1 MPDLMIRNVPKHIY
15 DLLKQ
20 SAKAHG
26 RSLNAE
32 VVAILS
38 GEDGWTWR
46 RLKIDSVLHDLRP
59 VQAAIC
65 KRYPKAPDSTELI
78 REIRGGR

>member
-1 MPDLMIRNVPKHIY
+1 MPDLMVRNVPKDIY
-15 DLLKQ
+15 HCLKR

-38 GEDGWTWR
+38 AEDGWARR
-46 RLKIDSVLHDLRP
+46 RLNIDLVMSEVRP
-59 VQAAIC
+59 VREAI
-65 KRYPKAPDSTELI
+65 KRQRPNAPDSVELI
-78 REIRGGR
+78 RELRNER